1 MPGGYSGLW
10 RLGGWPGNASKCPM
24 EKYGEDTSRP
34 PYGGGS
40 GVCVYFWFLYIVL
53 RFSPRALLREAP
65 PHPGPPLQAAP
76 PPRRASLWAAPT
88 PPGPPSG
95 DPTLPWDPT
104 MGCPTPPAR
113 ASLWAAPL
121 SLHWGGLGEKKC
133 FGVGL
138 GVEAAAR
145 CAASKDAGQPPVLSS
160 HSNGGFLGSALRE
173 RVQWGCG
180 RRGMRGGVRKSVL
193 GLG

>member
-1 MPGGYSGLW
+1 
-10 RLGGWPGNASKCPM
+10 
-24 EKYGEDTSRP
+24 
-34 PYGGGS
+34 
-40 GVCVYFWFLYIVL
+40 
-53 RFSPRALLREAP
+53 
-65 PHPGPPLQAAP
+65 
-76 PPRRASLWAAPT
+76 
-88 PPGPPSG
+88 
-95 DPTLPWDPT
+95 

-173 RVQWGCG
+173 RVQWGG
-180 RRGMRGGVRKSVL
+180 GGKGMGEGGGKKYS
-193 GLG
+193 G